1 MKNKKKHFEALKSKL
16 KNLYFKK
23 ALSIQKKAN
32 VFKLLVEKQQNLYDI
47 GRDGKEKTKETV
59 WLKNDSKIP
68 NIKTVGLSKS
78 SSANA
83 VQINKNVIEKI
94 YNNFKN
100 LSIENISKVE
110 NKNYKNESISKNSKN
125 YIIQPIVNNNTTQEI
140 TNNRQVRMVNRKENK
155 NETINKIDSST
166 NNFHQLSLTKVEFLE
181 KPEQIKNLKPDQ
193 ILNTTSY
200 DVKTL
205 YIPSKSEL
213 INIKNNI
220 INKKDNRL
228 VTTIVSP
235 QQKVTNKTINNNPIM
250 NSKTVNKSVYVLPA
264 YYDGTD
270 GPVKQDTIA
279 RIHKNEV
286 VLSANEAK
294 NLKGEQSG
302 IVKNDVQNNLRLP
315 EKTNFNQNEI
325 KTSNNQQSQQNEKY
339 PVPTNE
345 QNESLIKD
353 VIPNEA
359 INSMRLNS
367 ATESTQIDKELI
379 SIEKNLGK
387 PVYFSSDYKNKSLP
401 VWRVILG

>member
-1 MKNKKKHFEALKSKL
+1 
-16 KNLYFKK
+16 
-23 ALSIQKKAN
+23 
-32 VFKLLVEKQQNLYDI
+32 
-47 GRDGKEKTKETV
+47 
-59 WLKNDSKIP
+59 
-68 NIKTVGLSKS
+68 
-78 SSANA
+78 
-83 VQINKNVIEKI
+83 
-94 YNNFKN
+94 
-100 LSIENISKVE
+100 
-110 NKNYKNESISKNSKN
+110 
-125 YIIQPIVNNNTTQEI
+125 
-140 TNNRQVRMVNRKENK
+140 
-155 NETINKIDSST
+155 
-166 NNFHQLSLTKVEFLE
+166 
-181 KPEQIKNLKPDQ
+181 
-193 ILNTTSY
+193 
-200 DVKTL
+200 
-205 YIPSKSEL
+205 
-213 INIKNNI
+213 
-220 INKKDNRL
+220 
-228 VTTIVSP
+228 
-235 QQKVTNKTINNNPIM
+235 M